1 MFEEEGRERGG
12 GTVRKRSLEETGYA
26 DDRSE
31 SEGGERKKGRKTMN
45 MDGGG
50 QWLKNELNTIQ

>member
-1 MFEEEGRERGG
+1 M
-12 GTVRKRSLEETGYA
+12 RKRSLEETGYA